1 MAMILISYTE
11 LTPTDLAA
19 YDHIWVLQSATV
31 FSPGRGVTTFVKQ
44 SILDLIP
51 TVAEHHPDGEIVIRS
66 AEVLDDLRQ
75 GRP

>member
-1 MAMILISYTE
+1 MILISYTE
-11 LTPTDLAA
+11 LTQTDLVT
-19 YDHIWVLQSATV
+19 YDHIWVLQSASV
-31 FSPGRGVTTFVKQ
+31 LSPGPGVTTFVKQ

-66 AEVLDDLRQ
+66 ADILDDLRK

>member
-19 YDHIWVLQSATV
+19 YEHIWVLQSATV
-31 FSPGRGVTTFVKQ
+31 LSPSSGITTFVKQ

-51 TVAEHHPDGEIVIRS
+51 TVAEHHPDKQIVIRS
-66 AEVLDDLRQ
+66 ADVLDDTCA
-75 GRP
+75 GI